1 MAWPGRFVREEV
13 YRTPDR
19 LDSAKKD
26 GSEPGEWEDDF
37 LDSSGKPPAGFQCRP
52 GGSLGF

>member
-26 GSEPGEWEDDF
+26 GSEAGEWEDDF
-37 LDSSGKPPAGFQCRP
+37 LDSSGKPPAGFQCRA